1 MARLLDLNSVSY
13 LHSQTIYHAV
23 AYCTTEASPGT
34 VILLSPSEPYVCIG
48 YHQVMEKEID
58 IEYCQKNKIP
68 ILRREV
74 GGGAVYLDGDQ
85 LFFQC
90 IFPKDKVP
98 KRLDHLYKLFL
109 QPVVNTYRTLGV
121 EASYRPVNDIQVD
134 GRKICGSG
142 AARIE
147 DATVVVGNVMF
158 DFNYG
163 EMSRSLR
170 VPSEKFR
177 DKLYDSM
184 QAYLTTLRRELG
196 TVPDRKKVKDILIKE
211 FEEVLDIP
219 LHRGTLTP
227 EENQMVANL
236 DKRFTDPNWLYEK
249 GVKLNHW
256 VKVSS
261 DIKVMESTW
270 KSPGGLIRAIIR
282 LKCDTIDD
290 ILISGDFTFHPT
302 DDLQHLEDQLTGQ
315 PIEADR
321 LLQIV
326 ENFFAR
332 KDIQSPGVSP
342 GDIVK
347 AITGE
352 G

>member
-1 MARLLDLNSVSY
+1 
-13 LHSQTIYHAV
+13 
-23 AYCTTEASPGT
+23 
-34 VILLSPSEPYVCIG
+34 
-48 YHQVMEKEID
+48 MEKEID
-58 IEYCQKNKIP
+58 IEYCRKNNIP

-90 IFPKDKVP
+90 VFPKERVP
-98 KRLDHLYKLFL
+98 LRLDHLYQLFL
-109 QPVVNTYRTLGV
+109 KPAVNTYRSLGV
-121 EASYRPVNDIQVD
+121 KAIYRPVNDIQVD
-134 GRKICGSG
+134 GKKICGSG

-147 DATVVVGNVMF
+147 DATVVVGNIMF

-184 QAYLTTLRRELG
+184 QAYLTTLGRELG
-196 TVPDRKKVKDILIKE
+196 HVPDREKVKNILIKE
-211 FEEVLDIP
+211 FENILEVP

-227 EENQMVANL
+227 DEQKMVANL

-249 GVKLNHW
+249 GVKLNDW

-270 KSPGGLIRAIIR
+270 KSPGGLIRVILR
-282 LKCDTIDD
+282 LKGDTIDD
-290 ILISGDFTFHPT
+290 ILISGDFTFHPQ
-302 DDLQHLEDQLTGQ
+302 DDLKNLENQLKGRLRNADSLLKTV
-315 PIEADR
+315 EAFY
-321 LLQIV
+321 V
-326 ENFFAR
+326 R
-332 KDIQSPGVSP
+332 KGIQSPGVSP

-347 AITGE
+347 VVTDE